1 MIRFL
6 SFRPIILLVAIA
18 SVSAC
23 GDVVDNEKLRVD
35 VVSENIDS
43 FNVSEFPLTLSS
55 AELRAATAQGLVKF
69 DAAGDIVP
77 ALASRWIVTDDGL
90 SYIFRIEK
98 TWWKNGEEVTAERV
112 ARALRANI
120 RNVRRT
126 NFVDELNSIEEVV
139 AMTGRIIEIRLSAPR
154 PNLLEILAQP
164 ELGVIHKGT
173 GSGPMQAQKQSPHMR
188 LRHIEFDNDGVISS
202 DNAWVV
208 LNNNRTPLALAR
220 FEQGD
225 TDLIIGGGFHDLPY
239 FTASTIDEALIS
251 YDPVPGLFGFIFV
264 EDDSYLSSVL
274 VREAITM
281 AIDRPRLLID
291 FRSDWR
297 EVLTLVPE
305 TLQNRAVVER
315 PDWTN
320 LRIDQRID
328 VARASVSQWRG
339 ENGPLRDLRIA
350 MPSGPG
356 ADILFARVRSDL
368 AKIGLSAVKVGFKED
383 ADLRMIDEIAE
394 LSSPLWYLSQLSC
407 KKTVICDEEADDLIS
422 VARDSLSLDERSQLL
437 AAAERRIQVKRNF
450 IPIAYPTYWSVV
462 RPGLVGFSPNPRGL
476 HPLQYLGRDPT

>member
-1 MIRFL
+1 MIRFSSL
-6 SFRPIILLVAIA
+6 QIIIILCAVML
-18 SVSAC
+18 VSAC
-23 GDVVDNEKLRVD
+23 GDRVDNEKLRVD
-35 VVSENIDS
+35 VVSEDINS
-43 FNVSEFPLTLSS
+43 FNVSKFPLPLSS

-69 DAAGDIVP
+69 DADGNIVP

-98 TWWKNGEEVTAERV
+98 TWWKNGEEVDAERV
-112 ARALRANI
+112 AQALRSNIANI
-120 RNVRRT
+120 RRT
-126 NFVDELNSIEEVV
+126 SFLDELNSINEVV

-173 GSGPMQAQKQSPHMR
+173 GSGPMQAQKQLEHMR
-188 LRHIEFDNDGVISS
+188 LRHVDFSDDGTIIS

-208 LNNNRTPLALAR
+208 LNNKKAPLALAR
-220 FEQGD
+220 YIQGD
-225 TDLIIGGGFHDLPY
+225 TDLIMGGGFHDLPY
-239 FTASTIDEALIS
+239 FTASGIDEELLS
-251 YDPVPGLFGFIFV
+251 YDPVPGLFGFLFV
-264 EDDSYLSSVL
+264 EDDAYLSSAPI
-274 VREAITM
+274 REAITM

-291 FRSDWR
+291 FRNDWR

-328 VARASVSQWRG
+328 VARAAVAQWRG
-339 ENGPLRDLRIA
+339 DNGALRDLRIA
-350 MPSGPG
+350 MPLGPG

-368 AKIGLSAVKVGFKED
+368 AKIGLTAVKVGLQQD
-383 ADLRMIDEIAE
+383 ADLRMIDEIAQ

-422 VARDSLSLDERSQLL
+422 VARDSASLDERSQLL
-437 AAAERRIQVKRNF
+437 AAAERRLQVKRNF
-450 IPIAYPTYWSVV
+450 IPIAFPTYWSVA
-462 RPGLVGFSPNPRGL
+462 RPGLVGFAPNPRGL